1 MRFLDL
7 TLPTPAANLALDE
20 ALLLEAEAGRDGDVL
35 RVWAWPSPVVVL
47 GSGGV
52 LADDVDEPACRA
64 DGVPILRRSSG
75 GGTVLWGAGSL
86 MYSLV
91 LAYDRDSTLADLHGS
106 YTYILSRVGEA
117 VGGEEA
123 GVCLAGVCDLVLDDR
138 KFSGNAQQRKRNHL
152 LHHGTLL
159 FAFDTAHVGRYLK
172 APPRQPEYRARRD
185 HSAFLCNLP
194 FDAVELK
201 RRLRATW
208 AADQNMLIWP
218 RDLVA
223 QLCAEKYD
231 REEWVQ
237 RR

>member
-7 TLPTPAANLALDE
+7 TLSTAAANLALDE
-20 ALLLEAEAGRDGDVL
+20 ALLLEAEAGRAGDVL
-35 RVWAWPSPVVVL
+35 RVWAWPTPVVVL

-52 LADDVDEPACRA
+52 LADDVDEAACRA

-86 MYSLV
+86 LYSLV
-91 LAYDRDSTLADLHGS
+91 LAYDRDPALTDLHGS
-106 YTYILSRVGEA
+106 YAYILSRVGEA
-117 VGGEEA
+117 VGGAAA
-123 GVCLAGVCDLVLDDR
+123 GVRLAGVCDLALGDR
-138 KFSGNAQQRKRNHL
+138 KFSGNAQQRKRHHL

-172 APPRQPEYRARRD
+172 PPPRQPEYRARRGHAD
-185 HSAFLCNLP
+185 FLCNVP
-194 FDAVELK
+194 FDATELK

-208 AADQNMLIWP
+208 GADEDATDWP

-231 REEWVQ
+231 RDDWV
-237 RR
+237 RRR